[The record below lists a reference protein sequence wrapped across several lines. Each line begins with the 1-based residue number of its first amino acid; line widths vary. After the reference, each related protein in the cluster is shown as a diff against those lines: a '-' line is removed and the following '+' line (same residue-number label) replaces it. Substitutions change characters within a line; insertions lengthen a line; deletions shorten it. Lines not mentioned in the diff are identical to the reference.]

1 MVPVSSRRR
10 SLRVD
15 LPWST
20 CATMQKLRNRSIGIA
35 AMRFSSSDCIF
46 RGCAA
51 SRLGVA
57 RKLRLAIGAEQR
69 RKALL
74 KLAGSLSNREAS
86 CRIRRH
92 GSIRSLK
99 SADAF
104 GVVSPKSLRR
114 SYRHGRIFAR
124 RVYREHAP
132 LLLLWNFTYPYIS
145 SDTTFSFPPPQKIL
159 SLANLTLEL
168 HWGRRLVSFLPSATF
183 NCYRRPSLPRRRR
196 M

>member
-99 SADAF
+99 PADAF
-104 GVVSPKSLRR
+104 GVVSQKSLREVA
-114 SYRHGRIFAR
+114 SAWADICTQG
-124 RVYREHAP
+124 
-132 LLLLWNFTYPYIS
+132 LYIEN
-145 SDTTFSFPPPQKIL
+145 TPHFCSFGTSPTHTSLQTPPFHSHHLQKY
-159 SLANLTLEL
+159 S
-168 HWGRRLVSFLPSATF
+168 
-183 NCYRRPSLPRRRR
+183 R
-196 M
+196 MQI